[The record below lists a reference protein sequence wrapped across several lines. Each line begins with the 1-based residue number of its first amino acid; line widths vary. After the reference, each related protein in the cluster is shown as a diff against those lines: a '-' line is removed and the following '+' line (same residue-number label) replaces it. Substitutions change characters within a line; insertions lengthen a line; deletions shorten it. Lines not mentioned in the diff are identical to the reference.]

1 MTSPVCNVWC
11 VAVHGGG
18 SPECGGEAE
27 GPPGLGAPQL
37 SQILG
42 LQLHHH
48 IVEPAVVW
56 FKSCMKRMCG
66 H

>member
-48 IVEPAVVW
+48 IVEPAH
-56 FKSCMKRMCG
+56 G
-66 H
+66 DEDHAEDTNGYD